1 MEKFTSIENYTSGFD
16 NFDTYL
22 KNLILENCLDEDE
35 DEDIKWILEVI
46 NDMMLSGTIESG
58 VGYCLAM
65 SDLLQKLLQC
75 NNIESE
81 LVECSLAIIDSNF
94 SPPNLTMIGY
104 ENKTK
109 IEKNKMQNHVVLV
122 TKTKTPLL
130 IDLSVFDI
138 VKNVP
143 YAIGIVKENK
153 SIQLASL
160 VINNAVFKYSKKP
173 TSSIPYLH
181 QQSITNRIEL
191 DNKITNNFNKI
202 QKLIAVL
209 FVISSVN
216 LLRGSFDF
224 YQKYINTS
232 NGFGPVKSVI
242 AK

>member
-1 MEKFTSIENYTSGFD
+1 MKNSTPMENYKSGFD
-16 NFDTYL
+16 TFDSY
-22 KNLILENCLDEDE
+22 LENLLLENGLDEDE
-35 DEDIKWILEVI
+35 KIKWIFEVI
-46 NDMMLSGTIESG
+46 NDMMLSGTIKNG

-65 SDLLQKLLQC
+65 SDLLQKLLEF

-81 LVECSLAIIDSNF
+81 LVECSLAIVDSNF
-94 SPPNLTMIGY
+94 SPPNLTMVGY
-104 ENKTK
+104 ENKSQILDNT
-109 IEKNKMQNHVVLV
+109 MQNHVVLI
-122 TKTKTPLL
+122 TKTKIPLI
-130 IDLSVFDI
+130 IDLSVFCM

-143 YAIGIVKENK
+143 YVIGIVKENQ
-153 SIQLASL
+153 SIKLASL

-191 DNKITNNFNKI
+191 DNKITNNFIRI